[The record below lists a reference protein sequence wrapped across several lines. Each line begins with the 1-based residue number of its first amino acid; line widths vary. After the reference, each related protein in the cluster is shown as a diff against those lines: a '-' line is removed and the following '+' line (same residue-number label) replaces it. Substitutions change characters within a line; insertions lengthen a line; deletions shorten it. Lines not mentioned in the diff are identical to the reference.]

1 MDGVRGVGGH
11 TWTRW
16 WSQYQSINPNIP
28 HLFASLRFLPIV
40 RAAPPL
46 LKQGE
51 VVRPH
56 NRYIRTE
63 DVHPFLE
70 CISAA
75 WTSPKIYSPASPCP
89 PNRPSA
95 PALPSPE
102 SPCIA
107 VMSDSPSS
115 CLLATARRSSVD
127 SSFAVDTAVLAGRS
141 AVRSPGKQGGVQF
154 SNLLQRLGGS
164 SGGSGRRRRHT
175 SGLEKANVAD
185 AYTSGAADNEDEESP
200 DTVRVLVEGT
210 RAEGRRIIAALRAR
224 QASISPATS
233 GRRAVGASGGSLA
246 HGKDA
251 VAGSGSGGRKG
262 AYQPHPL
269 SGDEVGACNGM
280 QGSGGEGA

>member
-1 MDGVRGVGGH
+1 
-11 TWTRW
+11 
-16 WSQYQSINPNIP
+16 
-28 HLFASLRFLPIV
+28 
-40 RAAPPL
+40 
-46 LKQGE
+46 

-175 SGLEKANVAD
+175 SGLEKAVSC
-185 AYTSGAADNEDEESP
+185 TTSSGAASGACRTSRMRTP
-200 DTVRVLVEGT
+200 RVLLIMRT
-210 RAEGRRIIAALRAR
+210 RSRRIRCAYWWRGRA
-224 QASISPATS
+224 Q
-233 GRRAVGASGGSLA
+233 RAGASL
-246 HGKDA
+246 
-251 VAGSGSGGRKG
+251 
-262 AYQPHPL
+262 PH
-269 SGDEVGACNGM
+269 
-280 QGSGGEGA
+280 